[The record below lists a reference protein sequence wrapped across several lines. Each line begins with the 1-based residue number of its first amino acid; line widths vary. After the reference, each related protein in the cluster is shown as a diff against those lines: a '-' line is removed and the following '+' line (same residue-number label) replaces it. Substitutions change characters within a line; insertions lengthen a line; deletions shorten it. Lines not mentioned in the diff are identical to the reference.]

1 MDANDATGMIDIET
15 REQLERE
22 LLKKLR
28 RKQLFWETPRNLA
41 IVVGAAVALSAALA
55 GWLGYQTGRNAPPPP
70 PIIIQV
76 PK

>member
-1 MDANDATGMIDIET
+1 MV
-15 REQLERE
+15 
-22 LLKKLR
+22 
-28 RKQLFWETPRNLA
+28 WETPRNLA

-55 GWLGYQTGRNAPPPP
+55 GWLGYQTGRNPPQPPP

>member
-1 MDANDATGMIDIET
+1 MSLET

-22 LLKKLR
+22 LLKMDIELR

-55 GWLGYQTGRNAPPPP
+55 GWLGYQTGRNPPPP
-70 PIIIQV
+70 PAPIIIQV

>member
-1 MDANDATGMIDIET
+1 MTDD
-15 REQLERE
+15 EQKALEQE
-22 LLKKLR
+22 LLMADLNLR

-55 GWLGYQTGRNAPPPP
+55 GWLGYQTARNQPQPLP

-76 PK
+76 PAPGK

>member
-1 MDANDATGMIDIET
+1 VIDIET
-15 REQLERE
+15 KEQLERE
-22 LLKKLR
+22 LLKMDIELR

-55 GWLGYQTGRNAPPPP
+55 GWLGYQTGRNPPSPP
-70 PIIIQV
+70 APIIIQV